1 MKMKSIAS
9 TGNQILQKRVAIYLF
24 LLIVCNLT
32 AAAQA
37 LPTLRVLT
45 IGNSFSEDAVE
56 QNLYE
61 LGREAGYNLII
72 GNAYRGGQ
80 GLQSHWN
87 VVTQGEAAFE
97 YRKVVDGKRTNRKGV
112 LLDSIIVD
120 EPWDII
126 TLQQVSQ
133 DAGLYSTYD
142 PYLQELLHH
151 VQKTATAK
159 QIRFGFHQTWA
170 YARNATHKGFANYGN
185 DQGRMYQNIV
195 GAVGRALNDHTELVF
210 CVPSGTAIQNMR
222 TTPLGDHMNR
232 DGYHLDLTAARYTA
246 ACTWLEALTGV
257 SPVGLQYR
265 PKGISSTVALMAQQA
280 AHDAILH
287 PDAVTEQT
295 SAQQYLDTCRISV
308 FGSSVAHGT
317 GAANDQGYA
326 YQYGQLLQQR
336 TRSGKSPYPF
346 TISNISIGGNTTAD
360 LLRRYN
366 DLIFDLGR
374 YVVFGLSLGNEGIH
388 NSSRAQKV
396 MEGWR
401 DNMLRLVEMAREDGK
416 VPVVMGNYGRAD
428 YNAKDYALVKHLNLL
443 IHQWDVPSVNLLG
456 AVDDGQ
462 GRWPSG
468 FENDMGHPN
477 TAGHR
482 EMMLTIPPSLFDAL
496 AEGKPLPVRD
506 ATKTYSLTRGNT
518 INFVPEG
525 TTHPFAVSVTVKG
538 SDRGR
543 VMTFVSGGRRA
554 WVGINK
560 DHRAYYCSTTGDSL
574 VCYIPIEENVRHTIT
589 VSHRYA
595 QRHTLFF
602 VDNEGSKTNERM
614 QLDSVMVGDYSNRS
628 VKRRFSELFFWRSAL
643 NSDEVSALSRGAM
656 LKSSLEIYTPLDD
669 GQRYD
674 LPNLAQSLNR
684 ARLVPYQ
691 PARKKSHAPN
701 PRRR

>member
-1 MKMKSIAS
+1 MKRI
-9 TGNQILQKRVAIYLF
+9 AIYLF
-24 LLIVCNLT
+24 ITLVFNLV
-32 AAAQA
+32 AGAQS
-37 LPTLRVLT
+37 LPTLRVLA

-97 YRKVVDGKRTNRKGV
+97 YRKVVDGQRTNRKGM

-120 EPWDII
+120 ETWDII

-133 DAGLYSTYD
+133 DAGLYATYD

-151 VQKTATAK
+151 VQKTVRSK
-159 QIRFGFHQTWA
+159 SIRYGFHQTWA
-170 YARNATHKGFANYGN
+170 YAQNATHKGFANYGN
-185 DQGRMYQNIV
+185 DQETMYKSIIN
-195 GAVGRALNDHTELVF
+195 AVGRALNDHTELIF

-232 DGYHLDLTAARYTA
+232 DGYHLDRTAGRYTA

-257 SPVGLQYR
+257 SPVGMRYR
-265 PKGISSTVALMAQQA
+265 PKGISSTVALIAQQA

-287 PDAVTEQT
+287 PDVVTEQT
-295 SAQQYLDTCRISV
+295 ASQQYLDTCRISV

-317 GAANDQGYA
+317 GAVNNHGYA
-326 YQYGQLLQQR
+326 YQYGQQLLQR
-336 TRSGKSPYPF
+336 TRSGKSRYPF
-346 TISNISIGGNTTAD
+346 TISDISVGGNTTAD

-388 NSSRAQKV
+388 NNTRAQKV
-396 MEGWR
+396 METWR
-401 DNMLRLVEMAREDGK
+401 DNMLRLVDMARKDGK

-428 YNAKDYALVKHLNLL
+428 YNARDYAFVKQLNL
-443 IHQWDVPSVNLLG
+443 IIQEWDVPSVNLLG

-462 GRWPSG
+462 GRWPTG

-496 AEGKPLPVRD
+496 AEGKPLPTRD
-506 ATKTYSLTRGNT
+506 TSKNYVLTRGNT

-525 TTHPFAVSVTVKG
+525 IAHPFAVSVSVRG

-560 DHRAYYCSTTGDSL
+560 DHRAYYCSTMGDSI
-574 VCYIPIEENVRHTIT
+574 VCNIPIEDNVRHIIS

-595 QRHTLFF
+595 QRQTLFF
-602 VDNEGSKTNERM
+602 VDNEGNRTNERL
-614 QLDSVMVGDYSNRS
+614 QLDSVMVGDYGNRS

-643 NSDEVSALSRGAM
+643 NRDEISALARGAM
-656 LKSSLEIYTPLDD
+656 LKSSLEIYTPLDGEERD
-669 GQRYD
+669 N
-674 LPNLAQSLNR
+674 LPNLAQSLNQ

-691 PARKKSHAPN
+691 SARKRNHTPN
-701 PRRR
+701 PRKR

>member
-1 MKMKSIAS
+1 MKRIGILLYIIIA
-9 TGNQILQKRVAIYLF
+9 
-24 LLIVCNLT
+24 CCLT
-32 AAAQA
+32 AGAQA
-37 LPTLRVLT
+37 LPTLRVLA

-56 QNLYE
+56 QNLWE
-61 LGREAGYNLII
+61 LGHEAGYNMII

-97 YRKVVDGKRTNRKGV
+97 YRKVVDGQKTNRKGM
-112 LLDSIIVD
+112 LLDSIIID

-133 DAGLYSTYD
+133 DAGIYATYS
-142 PYLQELLHH
+142 PYLQELLRY
-151 VQKTATAK
+151 VRQTATSK
-159 QIRFGFHQTWA
+159 GVRFGFHQTWA
-170 YARNATHKGFANYGN
+170 YAQNATHKGFANYDN

-195 GAVGRALNDHTELVF
+195 SAVGKALNEHTELIF

-232 DGYHLDLTAARYTA
+232 DGYHLDRTAARYTA
-246 ACTWLEALTGV
+246 ACVWLEALTGV
-257 SPVGLQYR
+257 SPVGMQYR
-265 PKGISSTVALMAQQA
+265 PKGISSTVALIAQQA
-280 AHDAILH
+280 AHDALLH
-287 PDAVTEQT
+287 PDVVTEQKE
-295 SAQQYLDTCRISV
+295 SQQYLDTCRISI

-317 GAANDQGYA
+317 GAANDRGYA
-326 YQYGQLLQQR
+326 YQYGEVLRQR
-336 TRSGKSPYPF
+336 SRSGESRFPF
-346 TISNISIGGNTTAD
+346 TISDISVGGNTTTD

-396 MEGWR
+396 METWR
-401 DNMLRLVEMAREDGK
+401 DNMLRLVAMAREDGK

-428 YNAKDYALVKHLNLL
+428 FNAKDYALVKQLNLL
-443 IHQWDVPSVNLLG
+443 IHEWDVPSVNLLG
-456 AVDDGQ
+456 AVDDGR
-462 GRWPSG
+462 GHWPAG
-468 FENDMGHPN
+468 FENDPYHPN

-496 AEGKPLPVRD
+496 AMGKPQPTRD
-506 ATKTYSLTRGNT
+506 GSKTYSLTRGNT
-518 INFVPEG
+518 INIVPEG

-560 DHRAYYCSTTGDSL
+560 DHHAYYCSTTGDSI
-574 VCYIPIEENVRHTIT
+574 VCQIPIEDNVRHTIT

-602 VDNEGSKTNERM
+602 VDNEGSRTNERV

-628 VKRRFSELFFWRSAL
+628 VRRRFSELFFWRSAL

-656 LKSSLEIYTPLDD
+656 LKSSLEIYTPLD
-669 GQRYD
+669 GEERND
-674 LPNLAQSLNR
+674 LPNLAQSLNQ

-691 PARKKSHAPN
+691 SARKKSHTPN
-701 PRRR
+701 PRK